1 MHTVCSVVQQLVSG
15 QRWETGELR
24 CLAAA
29 AAAVDKLAA
38 AAVAAAVLDKA
49 HPTIGQSA
57 SHSPTLSNVNFG
69 EPALLMLNLRLVTN
83 QRTSFVSIRVLDTG
97 RPPESN
103 PKIVTQNFEPLI

>member
-29 AAAVDKLAA
+29 AVASAAAA
-38 AAVAAAVLDKA
+38 AAVAVLDKA

-57 SHSPTLSNVNFG
+57 SHSLTHSLKRQLRRTCLANAQPSIGDQSGDFIC
-69 EPALLMLNLRLVTN
+69 LNQGL
-83 QRTSFVSIRVLDTG
+83 G
-97 RPPESN
+97 H
-103 PKIVTQNFEPLI
+103 

>member
-29 AAAVDKLAA
+29 AAVASAAA
-38 AAVAAAVLDKA
+38 AAVAVLDKA

-57 SHSPTLSNVNFG
+57 SHSLTHSLKRQLRRTCLANAQPSIQSEDFIC
-69 EPALLMLNLRLVTN
+69 LNQGLGL
-83 QRTSFVSIRVLDTG
+83 
-97 RPPESN
+97 
-103 PKIVTQNFEPLI
+103 

>member
-1 MHTVCSVVQQLVSG
+1 MQQLVSG

-38 AAVAAAVLDKA
+38 AAAAVAAAVLDKA

-57 SHSPTLSNVNFG
+57 SHSPSLKRQLRRTCLANAQPSIQSGDFIC
-69 EPALLMLNLRLVTN
+69 LNQGL
-83 QRTSFVSIRVLDTG
+83 G
-97 RPPESN
+97 H
-103 PKIVTQNFEPLI
+103 

>member
-29 AAAVDKLAA
+29 AAVASAAAA
-38 AAVAAAVLDKA
+38 AAVAAAAVAVLDKA

-57 SHSPTLSNVNFG
+57 SHSLTHSLKRQLRRTCLANAQPSIQSEDFIC
-69 EPALLMLNLRLVTN
+69 LNQGL
-83 QRTSFVSIRVLDTG
+83 G
-97 RPPESN
+97 H
-103 PKIVTQNFEPLI
+103 

>member
-1 MHTVCSVVQQLVSG
+1 MCSVVQQLVSG

-29 AAAVDKLAA
+29 AVDKLAAAA

-57 SHSPTLSNVNFG
+57 SHSLTHSLKRQLRRTCLANAQPSIGDQSGDFIC
-69 EPALLMLNLRLVTN
+69 LN
-83 QRTSFVSIRVLDTG
+83 
-97 RPPESN
+97 
-103 PKIVTQNFEPLI
+103 

>member
-29 AAAVDKLAA
+29 AAAAVASAAA
-38 AAVAAAVLDKA
+38 AAVAAVAVLDKA

-57 SHSPTLSNVNFG
+57 SHSLTHSLKRQLRRTCLANAQPSIQSEDFIC
-69 EPALLMLNLRLVTN
+69 LNQGL
-83 QRTSFVSIRVLDTG
+83 G
-97 RPPESN
+97 H
-103 PKIVTQNFEPLI
+103 

>member
-1 MHTVCSVVQQLVSG
+1 MQQLVSG

-29 AAAVDKLAA
+29 AVASAAAAAA
-38 AAVAAAVLDKA
+38 AAVAAAAVAVLDKA

-57 SHSPTLSNVNFG
+57 SHPPPLKRPNVNFG

-83 QRTSFVSIRVLDTG
+83 QGTSFVSIRVLDT
-97 RPPESN
+97 ESN
-103 PKIVTQNFEPLI
+103 PKIVTQHFEPLI